1 MKREN
6 LNAAS
11 YVGGHFHNNI
21 SWFFNRG
28 FAGQKVMAQ
37 YIQSDDRENVQQ
49 RILYQKGGDSELR
62 RDIVFSRDTK
72 VEGVYH

>member
-11 YVGGHFHNNI
+11 YMGGHFHNNI

-37 YIQSDDRENVQQ
+37 YIQSDERKLNQKYSTQQDDR
-49 RILYQKGGDSELR
+49 SEL
-62 RDIVFSRDTK
+62 K
-72 VEGVYH
+72 EW